1 MSTDTRSHLAWL
13 IRGGALSMGGATI
26 STVAGFLLV
35 ILITTNYEKVTAGV
49 LFSAASLFMVALSLV
64 TLGTDVGLGRFVLR
78 FAAESRNDAIRS
90 CIKTAITVVVVLS
103 VATAAVLLVVSPQL
117 ADLMGLGDY
126 QGSTVIII
134 LAVALPVSA
143 LGSVA
148 LDSTRAFG
156 LMSPTVA
163 IDRLG
168 RSLAQPA
175 FLGVCVISGSGILAL
190 TTAWVLP
197 YVLAAVAA
205 CLVLHRVLERRA
217 PRGLDV
223 GDTPVIRR
231 EFWTFTWP
239 RSIASVSQILL
250 QRADIIIVGALI
262 SPSAAAVYT
271 AATRF
276 VAFGKFGVQALQ
288 QVLQPQF
295 THLLATQQHEVLRDV
310 FKISSAWSVLLAWP
324 IYLAIGCAPAVYLSV
339 FGASFVGAGTMTVVV
354 MMLGMLVAIYSGP
367 VDTLL
372 LMSGR
377 STTSLINSLTA
388 LAIDIGLCFLLIPR
402 LGISGA
408 AFAWALAVTV
418 RAGLAY
424 FQVRRSQKISA
435 LSTASAIAAGASI
448 GCFALPMLG
457 LTLTGTTS
465 FVAFAA
471 VGLGGTVVYLAVLRL
486 ARRSLHL
493 ESLSTLFRRPGV
505 KELRSSRVDAT
516 PEV

>member
-1 MSTDTRSHLAWL
+1 
-13 IRGGALSMGGATI
+13 MGGAII

-35 ILITTNYEKVTAGV
+35 VLITSNYDKATAGV
-49 LFSAASLFMVALSLV
+49 LFSATSLFMVALSLV

-78 FAAESRNDAIRS
+78 FAAESRNDAIRL
-90 CIKTAITVVVVLS
+90 CIRTALTVVGVLS
-103 VATAAVLLVVSPQL
+103 VVIAAVLLAASPQL

-126 QGSTVIII
+126 QGSTVISI
-134 LAVALPVSA
+134 LAVALPASA

-156 LMSPTVA
+156 LMGPTVA

-175 FLGVCVISGSGILAL
+175 LLGVCVISGSGILAL
-190 TTAWVLP
+190 TTAWVIP
-197 YVLAAVAA
+197 YVLVSVAG

-217 PRGLDV
+217 PRGFV
-223 GDTPVIRR
+223 VTGAPVIRR

-295 THLLATQQHEVLRDV
+295 THLLATRQHDVLREV

-339 FGASFVGAGTMTVVV
+339 FGDSFVGPGTTTVVV
-354 MMLGMLVAIYSGP
+354 MMLGMLAAIYSGP

-388 LAIDIGLCFLLIPR
+388 LAIDIVLCFLLIPP

-408 AFAWALAVTV
+408 AIAWALAVTV
-418 RAGLAY
+418 RAVLAY
-424 FQVRRSQKISA
+424 FQVRRSQRISPISA
-435 LSTASAIAAGASI
+435 ASAIAAGASV
-448 GCFALPMLG
+448 GCFGLPMLG

-465 FVAFAA
+465 LIAFAA

-486 ARRSLHL
+486 ARKSLHL
-493 ESLSTLFRRPGV
+493 ESLGALLRRPGRQ
-505 KELRSSRVDAT
+505 ELRTAPVEAT
-516 PEV
+516 PEP

>member
-1 MSTDTRSHLAWL
+1 MSTDTRSHLGWL
-13 IRGGALSMGGATI
+13 IRGGALSMGGAII
-26 STVAGFLLV
+26 STVAGFVLV
-35 ILITTNYEKVTAGV
+35 VLITSNYDKVTAGV
-49 LFSAASLFMVALSLV
+49 LFSATSLFMVALALV

-78 FAAESRNDAIRS
+78 FAAESRHDAIRL
-90 CIKTAITVVVVLS
+90 CIRTAITVVGVLS
-103 VATAAVLLVVSPQL
+103 VVTAAVLLAVSPQL

-126 QGSTVIII
+126 QGSTVISI
-134 LAVALPVSA
+134 LAVALPASA
-143 LGSVA
+143 LGIVA

-163 IDRLG
+163 IDRVG

-175 FLGVCVISGSGILAL
+175 LLGLCVISGSGILAL

-197 YVLAAVAA
+197 YVLVAVAG

-217 PRGLDV
+217 PRGLVV
-223 GDTPVIRR
+223 GGAPVIRR

-295 THLLATQQHEVLRDV
+295 THLLATRQYDVLRDV

-339 FGASFVGAGTMTVVV
+339 FGASFVGPGTTTVVV

-367 VDTLL
+367 VDTVL

-377 STTSLINSLTA
+377 SRTSLINSLTA
-388 LAIDIGLCFLLIPR
+388 LAIDIVLCFLLIPR

-408 AFAWALAVTV
+408 AIAWALAVTV
-418 RAGLAY
+418 RAVLAY
-424 FQVRRSQKISA
+424 FQVRKSQKLSPVSA
-435 LSTASAIAAGASI
+435 ASAIAAAAAV

-457 LTLTGTTS
+457 LAVTGTTS
-465 FVAFAA
+465 LVAFAA
-471 VGLGGTVVYLAVLRL
+471 VGLAGTVVYLAILRL
-486 ARRSLHL
+486 ARKPLHL
-493 ESLSTLFRRPGV
+493 DALGALLKRPRRQ
-505 KELRSSRVDAT
+505 ELRSSPVEAT
-516 PEV
+516 PEP